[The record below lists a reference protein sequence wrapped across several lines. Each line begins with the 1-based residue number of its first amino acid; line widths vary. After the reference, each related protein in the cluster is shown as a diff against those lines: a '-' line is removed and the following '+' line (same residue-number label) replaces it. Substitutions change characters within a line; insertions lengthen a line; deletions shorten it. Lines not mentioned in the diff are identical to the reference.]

1 MEQAELELGF
11 ETHESQL
18 CIEAVTDVEQGFV
31 ITITRIDDDNDFES
45 IHKFIK
51 TDTGEMSSE
60 QKGEQPVCAHLL

>member
-31 ITITRIDDDNDFES
+31 ITITRMMKMVILSLFISLLRTGID
-45 IHKFIK
+45 
-51 TDTGEMSSE
+51 EMI
-60 QKGEQPVCAHLL
+60 